1 MAQRPNIVFL
11 FTDDQRYDT
20 INALNNPH
28 IHTPNMDRLVQRGTA
43 FTHAHIMGGTSGAVC
58 MPSRAM
64 VMSGRTLFNLAD
76 MGQTIPEEHTMLPQ
90 WLRKQGKYYTYGIGK
105 WHNSRTSYVR
115 AFDGGA
121 HIFFG
126 GMNDHWNVPTY
137 DFDPTGEYAEGHW
150 NVNPGYHST
159 EKFADA
165 AADFISSYQQE
176 NPFFLYVAFM
186 APHDPRTMPVKFL
199 KMYDPEDI
207 EIPANFQPMHP
218 FDNGELYVRD
228 ELLAEQPRNE
238 REVRNHIADYYAMI
252 SHLDEHIG
260 RVLDALEN
268 SGKMDNTIIVLAGD
282 NGLAVGRHGLMGKQN
297 LYDHSVRVPLI
308 FAGPGIPEGK
318 TTDEFAYLLDIF
330 PTLCGLTGLDV
341 PETVN
346 GVDLTQTIQN
356 DTRARKNL
364 YLAYTHVQ
372 RAIRTKTHKLIEYVV
387 NNKRTTQLFDLTNDP
402 DEIHDLS
409 QNAEQVELIAEL
421 REKLRQERETLNDT
435 RERESSFWKGYLKR
449 GGRK

>member
-1 MAQRPNIVFL
+1 MKKPNILFL

-20 INALNNPH
+20 INTLNNPH
-28 IHTPNMDRLVQRGTA
+28 IYTPNMDRLVQRGTA

-64 VMSGRTLFNLAD
+64 VMTGRTLFNIDD
-76 MGQTIPEEHTMLPQ
+76 MGQTIPEDHTMMPV
-90 WLRKQGKYYTYGIGK
+90 WLREHGGYHTFGIGK
-105 WHNSRTSYVR
+105 WHNSRE
-115 AFDGGA
+115 AFARGFDDGA

-137 DFDPTGEYAEGHW
+137 DFDPTGQYAEGQW
-150 NVNPGYHST
+150 NIDPGYHST

-165 AADFISSYQQE
+165 AVKFINGYDRK

-186 APHDPRTMPVKFL
+186 APHDPRTMPARFL
-199 KMYDPEDI
+199 EMYDPDKI

-228 ELLAEQPRNE
+228 ELLAEHPRNQ
-238 REVRNHIADYYAMI
+238 REICSHIADYYAMVT
-252 SHLDEHIG
+252 HLDEHIG

-268 SGKMDNTIIVLAGD
+268 SGQMENTIIVLAGD

-308 FAGPGIPEGK
+308 FAGPEIPQGK
-318 TTDEFAYLLDIF
+318 TTDELVYLVDIF
-330 PTLCGLTGLDV
+330 PTLCNFAGLAV

-346 GVDLTQTIQN
+346 GIDLTQTIRE
-356 DTRARKNL
+356 DAPARQEL

-372 RAIRTKTHKLIEYVV
+372 RAVRTRTHKLIEYVV
-387 NNKRTTQLFDLTNDP
+387 DGQRTTQLFDLLNDP

-409 QNAEQVELIAEL
+409 QAADHQKLIK
-421 REKLRQERETLNDT
+421 KLRKTLLQEREVLKDT
-435 RERESSFWKGYLKR
+435 RERESSFWKGYMK
-449 GGRK
+449 

>member
-1 MAQRPNIVFL
+1 MKKRPNIVFL

-20 INALNNPH
+20 INALNNPN
-28 IHTPNMDRLVQRGTA
+28 IHTPNMDRLVERGTA

-64 VMSGRTLFNLAD
+64 VMTGRTLFNLED
-76 MGQTIPEEHTMLPQ
+76 MGQTIPENHILMPQ
-90 WLRKQGKYYTYGIGK
+90 WLREQGGYHTYGIGK
-105 WHNSRTSYVR
+105 WHNSREAYAR
-115 AFDGGA
+115 GFDDGT

-137 DFDPTGEYAEGHW
+137 DFDPSGEYTEGQW

-165 AADFISSYQQE
+165 AAGFISSYDKK

-186 APHDPRTMPVKFL
+186 APHDPRTMPAKFL
-199 KMYDPEDI
+199 KMYDPDKI

-218 FDNGELYVRD
+218 FDNGELFVRD

-260 RVLDALEN
+260 RVLDALEA
-268 SGKMDNTIIVLAGD
+268 SGQLDNTIIVLAGD

-308 FAGPGIPEGK
+308 FAGPGIPQGK
-318 TTDEFAYLLDIF
+318 STEEFAYLLDIF
-330 PTLCGLTGLDV
+330 PTLCGLTGLGV

-346 GVDLTQTIQN
+346 GMDLTETIRN
-356 DTRARKNL
+356 DALARQEL

-372 RAIRTKTHKLIEYVV
+372 RAVRTRTHKLIEYVV
-387 NNKRTTQLFDLTNDP
+387 NNKCTTQLFDLSNDP

-409 QNAEQVELIAEL
+409 QNADQQERLTAL
-421 REKLRQERETLNDT
+421 REILLQDHKALNDLRD
-435 RERESSFWKGYLKR
+435 REAAFWKGYLKR
-449 GGRK
+449 GERI